1 MSYTEYLRRKA
12 AAAPVVVDTRMKLD
26 ASSFTN
32 RVRLAASAD
41 FSTNGQKYGSVTNV
55 NDPDSGGTA
64 GQFIHSVASYK
75 KGSGGRVPDASSFT
89 AFRGSQGLANQALVP
104 TPVRRVKNSN
114 DAGSISG
121 CSPVLAP
128 IPYVP
133 GGVLLENLNT
143 TLSYIDADNLNP
155 GQGPLQL
162 GGIHCYYNP
171 VTFSTTIPTNGLVGG
186 TTVTITGTPITLE
199 VTRFEAMSANLQVV
213 HITSLGP
220 AGALQIGTTVTI
232 ANATDTANNG
242 TFVVS
247 ATGGTVGDYTF
258 TWANTLGVARLEAKT
273 ATNVTS
279 STTMSILRF
288 EASSGGTQV
297 VRVTALNGTF
307 TPGIT
312 TITISNATDAA
323 NNRTTVT
330 LTGTAG
336 PFTSGNTTYY
346 TFTWA
351 NTSGVARTE
360 SKTSTFPTPNQ
371 GTFKIFEVIPVSI
384 SPYGLPGFVF
394 ANPTAP
400 GASFYTN
407 SSPTTNT
414 LSFSIYSSGAFAPNM
429 VSVTG
434 SQQARNVLACKEL
447 KGEPHSTNAT
457 TYPSPP
463 MFVDNTISQVKNY
476 NLSQNKTTY
485 QRSTK
490 CTACGG
496 NPAGTGVTCTFC
508 VGANHVPPAD
518 VPHNRRWGP
527 RPVKAAQPILV
538 APSPSDARKVGAAM
552 RNIPYVEK
560 HHGNPMIGH
569 IQYPETPYQI
579 PAGTAAH
586 LKINEPVHYPG
597 TM

>member
-41 FSTNGQKYGSVTNV
+41 FFADGQKYGSVTNV
-55 NDPDSGGTA
+55 NNPDSGGAA
-64 GQFIHSVASYK
+64 GQIVHSVASYK

-89 AFRGSQGLANQALVP
+89 AFRGSQALANQALVP

-114 DAGSISG
+114 TVGSISG

-133 GGVLLENLNT
+133 GGVVVENLTT

-171 VTFSTTIPTNGLVGG
+171 VTFSTTIPTNGLIAGSMI
-186 TTVTITGTPITLE
+186 TITGTPLSLE
-199 VTRFEAMSANLQVV
+199 VTSFQASSSNLQVV
-213 HITSLGP
+213 SVVSLGP
-220 AGALQIGTTVTI
+220 PGALQIGTMVTI
-232 ANATDTANNG
+232 ANATDAGNNG
-242 TFVVS
+242 TYMVS
-247 ATGGTVGDYTF
+247 ATGTNTF
-258 TWANTLGVARLEAKT
+258 TWANTTNGVARVEATNKT
-273 ATNVTS
+273 A
-279 STTMSILRF
+279 
-288 EASSGGTQV
+288 
-297 VRVTALNGTF
+297 
-307 TPGIT
+307 
-312 TITISNATDAA
+312 
-323 NNRTTVT
+323 
-330 LTGTAG
+330 
-336 PFTSGNTTYY
+336 
-346 TFTWA
+346 
-351 NTSGVARTE
+351 
-360 SKTSTFPTPNQ
+360 TFPTPNQ
-371 GTFKIFEVIPVSI
+371 GTFKIFEVIPLSI
-384 SPYGLPGFVF
+384 SPFGTPGFVF

-429 VSVTG
+429 VPVTG
-434 SQQARNVLACKEL
+434 SQQVRNVLACKEL
-447 KGEPHSTNAT
+447 KGESHSTNAT

-508 VGANHVPPAD
+508 IGANHVPPAD
-518 VPHNRRWGP
+518 VPHNTRWGP
-527 RPVKAAQPILV
+527 RPMKAAQPILV
-538 APSPSDARKVGAAM
+538 VPSPSDARKVGAAM

-560 HHGNPMIGH
+560 HRGNAMIGH
-569 IQYPETPYQI
+569 IQYPKTPYQI

-586 LKINEPVHYPG
+586 LKINEPIHYPG